1 MALKQIFLGMALSLL
16 AMAAGAAAPGIE
28 LRDLEGKPRNVNEF
42 IGQGKWTVVAVWAHD
57 CKVCAEEIGEMRA
70 LHAARGAKDITVLG
84 VSIDGSRQMAQA
96 RGFVALHKLPFT
108 NLVAE
113 PEQEVMARFGGGAFI
128 GTPTFYIYEP
138 GGKIVARRVGPLAS
152 RDAEEFIAAFNDS
165 PYAKKQS
172 EGK

>member
-1 MALKQIFLGMALSLL
+1 MALKQIFLGMAFTLL
-16 AMAAGAAAPGIE
+16 ATAANAAAPSIQ
-28 LRDLEGKPRNVNEF
+28 LRDLDGKPRNVNEF
-42 IGQGKWTVVAVWAHD
+42 IGQSKWTIVVVWAHD
-57 CKVCAEEIGEMRA
+57 CQICAEEIGEMRT
-70 LHAARGAKDITVLG
+70 LHAARGDKDVSVLG
-84 VSIDGSRQMAQA
+84 VSIDGVRQMAQA
-96 RGFVALHKLPFT
+96 RGFVALHRLPFT

-128 GTPTFYIYEP
+128 GTPTFYFYEP

-172 EGK
+172 AGK

>member
-1 MALKQIFLGMALSLL
+1 MALQRFFLGMAFALL
-16 AMAAGAAAPGIE
+16 AMAAGAAAPGIQ
-28 LRDLEGKPRNVNEF
+28 LSDLDGKPRNVNEF
-42 IGQGKWTVVAVWAHD
+42 IGHGKWVIVAVWAHD
-57 CKVCAEEIGEMRA
+57 CKVCAEEIGEMRT
-70 LHAARGAKDITVLG
+70 LHAVRGDKDITVLG
-84 VSIDGSRQMAQA
+84 VSIDGVRQMAQA

-113 PEQEVMARFGGGAFI
+113 PAQEVMTRFGGGAFI

-152 RDAEEFIAAFNDS
+152 RDAEEFIAAYNDS

-172 EGK
+172 AEK